1 MNLKQADIDF
11 LICTSNKCLQS
22 VPGISFIICNKA
34 ELQSSINNSK
44 TISLDVIAQYEFDLK
59 CKLFRFTPPTHVLLA
74 FKQALIELDA
84 LGGPNARYKTI
95 CKNHEIIYNEMS
107 ALGFKSYVPFNEQS
121 KVVNTFLYPTQNNFS
136 YEIFYSLLY
145 KRGKIL
151 FGRSL
156 TSVPTFRIGNI
167 GDLSST
173 DMYNL
178 IDEIKIVLT
187 EMNIDLPVK

>member
-107 ALGFKSYVPFNEQS
+107 ALGFKSYVPCNEQS